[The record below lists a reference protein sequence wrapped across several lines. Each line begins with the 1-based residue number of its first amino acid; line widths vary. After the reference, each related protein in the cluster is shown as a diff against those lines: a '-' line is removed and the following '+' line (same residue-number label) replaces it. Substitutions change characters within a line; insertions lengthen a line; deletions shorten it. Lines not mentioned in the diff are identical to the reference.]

1 MPDAS
6 ICSNPLMKLKSKSPS
21 TRPASLQPLPLA
33 VYLTGAVGSTF
44 LVSAPQAEAAVTSI
58 TFGFGSV
65 LSTSSGFYSQSTPT
79 TPNFGTFFAEGTTQ
93 PGFDFGDPDN
103 TLVRI
108 GGPPFLPWGSFYQNS
123 EGNFYGSAK
132 FLANGAIV
140 GGGNNGELGMAYFN
154 NTRRPFLDVTS
165 NQLNQNLGFKTS
177 NGNFGWANVS
187 WNASAKAL
195 TINSAYVESVVG
207 DTITVGNI
215 GAVPEPSR
223 ALLALAGLGAAA
235 LRRRRKQA
243 A

>member
-6 ICSNPLMKLKSKSPS
+6 ICSNPLRKLKSKSPS

-44 LVSAPQAEAAVTSI
+44 LVSAPQAEAAVTSV

-65 LSTSSGFYSQSTPT
+65 LSPSSPFGGPAATDPNLGNIFAYGYSGAIVLGRSFYHQAERGFYGTP
-79 TPNFGTFFAEGTTQ
+79 TFFAAGTTL
-93 PGFDFGDPDN
+93 GA
-103 TLVRI
+103 
-108 GGPPFLPWGSFYQNS
+108 GG
-123 EGNFYGSAK
+123 
-132 FLANGAIV
+132 NGA
-140 GGGNNGELGMAYFN
+140 GANAGNYAMFLGSRINLA
-154 NTRRPFLDVTS
+154 D
-165 NQLNQNLGFKTS
+165 QLNKNIGFKTS
-177 NGNFGWANVS
+177 TNNFGWANVS
-187 WNASAKAL
+187 WNAAAKAL
-195 TINSAYVESVVG
+195 TFHSAYVESVAG
-207 DTITVGNI
+207 NTITVGDI

>member
-1 MPDAS
+1 
-6 ICSNPLMKLKSKSPS
+6 MKLKSKSPS

-44 LVSAPQAEAAVTSI
+44 LAGAPQAEAAVTSV

-65 LSTSSGFYSQSTPT
+65 LDASDELQFTFTST
-79 TPNFGTFFAEGTTQ
+79 TPNFGIMYVTATTFLTYSNGGYTFE
-93 PGFDFGDPDN
+93 P
-103 TLVRI
+103 LVRL
-108 GGPPFLPWGSFYQNS
+108 GAGFSPSYGQFYQL
-123 EGNFYGSAK
+123 GSSFGQAR

-140 GGGNNGELGMAYFN
+140 GSGNNGALGMAYFASPGN
-154 NTRRPFLDVTS
+154 SSRSITTNEF
-165 NQLNQNLGFKTS
+165 NKYLGFKTS
-177 NGNFGWANVS
+177 TNNWGWANVS
-187 WNASAKAL
+187 WDATAKAL
-195 TINSAYVESVVG
+195 TFHSAYVESVAG
-207 DTITVGNI
+207 NTITVGDI

>member
-1 MPDAS
+1 
-6 ICSNPLMKLKSKSPS
+6 
-21 TRPASLQPLPLA
+21 LA

-44 LVSAPQAEAAVTSI
+44 LASAPQVEAAVTSV

-65 LSTSSGFYSQSTPT
+65 LSASDNITSYNTSISDTNNTRPDL
-79 TPNFGTFFAEGTTQ
+79 GTFMARGETR
-93 PGFDFGDPDN
+93 PGFGPPPFNAPRFTVGLGAQPFSNMGTFYQQNQGNNYGTATFLADG
-103 TLVRI
+103 TII
-108 GGPPFLPWGSFYQNS
+108 GG
-123 EGNFYGSAK
+123 
-132 FLANGAIV
+132 
-140 GGGNNGELGMAYFN
+140 GGNGELGCAYFYEN
-154 NTRRPFLDVTS
+154 RNKITT
-165 NQLNQNLGFKTS
+165 NELNKNIGFKTTT
-177 NGNFGWANVS
+177 GNWGWANVS